1 MLHDRVIGLFVQGAA
16 RIARNVHACAGV
28 HRDYSPYMVTDL
40 SLRARD
46 RREDLGR
53 DTNRIA
59 KKELTISISTLSC
72 KLFDNKWYT
81 IPF

>member
-1 MLHDRVIGLFVQGAA
+1 MDLFIQGTA
-16 RIARNVHACAGV
+16 RIAGNVHACAGV
-28 HRDYSPYMVTDL
+28 HRDYSPHMVTDL

-59 KKELTISISTLSC
+59 KKELTISNSILPSC

>member
-1 MLHDRVIGLFVQGAA
+1 MLLNQNNNITCHTIASNCLDLFIQGTA

-28 HRDYSPYMVTDL
+28 YSDYSAYMVTDL

-59 KKELTISISTLSC
+59 KKELTIFIR
-72 KLFDNKWYT
+72 Y
-81 IPF
+81 